1 MHIVVDGIFLK
12 KIDFELIPENIP
24 KNIEE
29 GLSYGLDVNC
39 HSHFTPEKDKLVQI
53 IDFDVAHGVEK
64 PPFRFTFSIQA
75 QYHSEGEGK
84 PTLEEF
90 SKYNA
95 PAYVVPYARE
105 LIANITSR
113 ISIIPTLVIPP
124 INIFE
129 LIEAQKQSLEDGD
142 HEPTTNALSEGEQ
155 LDE

>member
-1 MHIVVDGIFLK
+1 MHIAVEGIFLK
-12 KIDFELIPENIP
+12 KIDFELILENIP
-24 KNIEE
+24 KDIED

-39 HSHFTPEKDKLVQI
+39 HSHFTPERDRLVQI
-53 IDFDVAHGVEK
+53 IDFDVAHGVDK
-64 PPFRFTFSIQA
+64 APFRFKFSIQA
-75 QYHSEGEGK
+75 QYRSEGEGK

-129 LIEAQKQSLEDGD
+129 LIEAQKQSLEEVAN
-142 HEPTTNALSEGEQ
+142 EPANGLLLEDDPQ
-155 LDE
+155 DD